1 MIVSI
6 NIDRKYVR
14 NSFFLV
20 IPAQQ
25 KNPDR
30 RKLFE
35 ELALEQWIDELPTA
49 NPGLATRL
57 LYDLIEECNGL
68 QMDVQ
73 LRLDALEMLRPSY
86 QIIEEYL
93 RFRMMKSG
101 FPKGANE
108 QKIYDVLLSLE
119 KEFAIGYWMVVR
131 ELTKRDIGWFQGKN
145 TALAIQRVIKGLSN
159 IVITHYVMSLP
170 VPDWVWMDLHSLYK
184 LGVKLKKEQTKVPDE
199 TNLIHKSSTIADSY
213 RQILLLSLANPM
225 GLMQKEIHH
234 VYLFTERLAN
244 LLSLETKKIPHQKNQ
259 CLILTDEDKTAFFHK
274 GSVDNFDS
282 AIIYVDFSKI
292 MKAFSLKDK
301 FISHNKS
308 RFSLINVSA
317 TNHASDTLPEEL
329 INYLQERWEDN
340 TLIGSKSFSDRLDRQ
355 FSIGLDSTYNLQNAN
370 KTETE
375 TDPEF
380 ENNLEYLA
388 ESASPTALS
397 CLFDIFGVLSIGS
410 LVSYRKVNEAE
421 HLRALGV
428 VKKIFVNKPD
438 GKVNFEINSIAT
450 QSHSIEF
457 KKLDK
462 DDDTLQKG
470 LIYGA
475 KEAKEEKSY
484 LIMESFMIKDN
495 DVIRLFMNDE
505 NFPIILTGRKNIGLG
520 YWQFE
525 CRRIA
530 EREDVDT
537 TIKTSITKGYDFI

>member
-1 MIVSI
+1 
-6 NIDRKYVR
+6 VR

-35 ELALEQWIDELPTA
+35 EFALEQWIDELPTA

-108 QKIYDVLLSLE
+108 QKIYDVLISLE

-145 TALAIQRVIKGLSN
+145 IALAIQRVIKGLSN

-184 LGVKLKKEQTKVPDE
+184 LGVKQKKENTKIPDE
-199 TNLIHKSSTIADSY
+199 TNLIQKSSTIADSY

-244 LLSLETKKIPHQKNQ
+244 LLDLEKKKITDQKNQ
-259 CLILTDEDKTAFFHK
+259 CLILADEDKTAFFHN
-274 GSVDNFDS
+274 GSISDFDS
-282 AIIYVDFSKI
+282 EIIYLNFSKI
-292 MKAFSLKDK
+292 IKAFSLKDK

-329 INYLQERWEDN
+329 INYLQERWKGKV
-340 TLIGSKSFSDRLDRQ
+340 LIGSTSFSDRLDRQ
-355 FSIGLDSTYNLQNAN
+355 FSIGLDTTYNLQNAS
-370 KTETE
+370 KTNTG
-375 TDPEF
+375 TDSEF

-397 CLFDIFGVLSIGS
+397 CLFDVFGVLSIGS
-410 LVSYRKVNEAE
+410 LISYRKINEAE
-421 HLRALGV
+421 HLRSLGII
-428 VKKIFVNKPD
+428 KKVFVNKTD

-450 QSHSIEF
+450 QSHSVEF
-457 KKLDK
+457 KKLDN
-462 DDDTLQKG
+462 DDDSLQKG
-470 LIYGA
+470 LIYGTK
-475 KEAKEEKSY
+475 KEKEEKSY

-495 DVIRLFMNDE
+495 DVIRLFMNEE
-505 NFPIILTGRKNIGLG
+505 NFPIILTDRKNIGLG

-530 EREDVDT
+530 EREDVNV
-537 TIKTSITKGYDFI
+537 TIKTSKKGYDFI